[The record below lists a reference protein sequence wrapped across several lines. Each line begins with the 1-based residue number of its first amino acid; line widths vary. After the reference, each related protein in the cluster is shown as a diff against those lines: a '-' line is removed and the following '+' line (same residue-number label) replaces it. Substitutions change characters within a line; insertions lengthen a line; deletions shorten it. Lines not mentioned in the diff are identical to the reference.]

1 MKTLAKS
8 GTLTAT
14 VKSIDTKA
22 ASGAGEFEAVIST
35 AALDRDGEILDP
47 GWWEP
52 LPAEI
57 PIHIDHRMFDVRA
70 VVARAVPAAEDGVLK
85 VKGRYASTPDA
96 QMVRTLV
103 AEGMVVTMSVGYHN
117 AEYEDDD
124 DGVPHLKSAELLE
137 ASFVSV
143 PANTEAL
150 VTMAKSAPVELQAN
164 LDERVT
170 KSLVGSLEEA
180 QDHLRDAL
188 REANPAARWLW
199 IRGTYPAEGR
209 VVYEV
214 ETETAEGGYES
225 TIYQANYTV
234 TDGAYTFDTPE
245 EVDLAEVVV
254 EPAAKNA
261 TPAAPAAEPASP
273 PGDPGKAP
281 GAAAVAKATA
291 VMAEAEL
298 LLID

>member
-8 GTLTAT
+8 GSLVAV
-14 VKSIDTKA
+14 VKSVEAKA
-22 ASGAGEFEAVIST
+22 AGGAGEFEAVIST
-35 AALDRDGEILDP
+35 DSLDRDGEVLDP

-57 PIHIDHRMFDVRA
+57 PIHTDHRMFDVSA
-70 VVARAVPAAEDGVLK
+70 VVGRAVPVAEDGVLK
-85 VKGRYASTPDA
+85 VKGRYASTPQA

-117 AEYEDDD
+117 AQYEDV

-150 VTMAKSAPVELQAN
+150 VTMAKAITAATDDPDRPAVKALA
-164 LDERVT
+164 
-170 KSLVGSLEEA
+170 GSVEEA

-188 REANPAARWLW
+188 RTVHNDARWLW
-199 IRGTYPAEGR
+199 LRGTFPDEGR
-209 VVYEV
+209 VVYQV
-214 ETETAEGGYES
+214 ETETPEGGYET
-225 TIYQANYTV
+225 TIYQATYTV
-234 TDGAYTFDTPE
+234 ADDGTHTFGEPT

-254 EPAAKNA
+254 PATPDPAVESPAVGAAK
-261 TPAAPAAEPASP
+261 AAPAASGSAM
-273 PGDPGKAP
+273 
-281 GAAAVAKATA
+281 AKATVA
-291 VMAEAEL
+291 LAEAEL

>member
-1 MKTLAKS
+1 MNTLAKS
-8 GTLTAT
+8 GSLVAV
-14 VKSIDTKA
+14 VKAVESKA
-22 ASGAGEFEAVIST
+22 PGGAGEFEAVIST
-35 AALDRDGEILDP
+35 DALDRDGEVLDP

-57 PIHIDHRMFDVRA
+57 PIHIDHRMFDIRA
-70 VVARAVPAAEDGVLK
+70 VVARAVPYAEDGVLK

-117 AEYEDDD
+117 AVYEDV

-150 VTMAKSAPVELQAN
+150 VTMAKAATVGLPAEMMAERTKALAGSVEESQ
-164 LDERVT
+164 ER
-170 KSLVGSLEEA
+170 
-180 QDHLRDAL
+180 L
-188 REANPAARWLW
+188 REALRVVHPSARWLW
-199 IRGTYPAEGR
+199 LRGTFPDEGR

-214 ETETAEGGYES
+214 EVETVDDGYDS
-225 TIYQANYTV
+225 TIYQVAFGV
-234 TDGAYTFDTPE
+234 DDAGAYTFETPE

-254 EPAAKNA
+254 PAVPDPTVEIPAAGAAK
-261 TPAAPAAEPASP
+261 AAPAASGSAM
-273 PGDPGKAP
+273 
-281 GAAAVAKATA
+281 AKATA
-291 VMAEAEL
+291 AVAEAEL